1 MCFSVESGASTIFRV
16 LPSLP
21 FCPPGLRPDF
31 SRKLFLL
38 GRFSSFDGGTELLL
52 LFLGVSYLA
61 KRFFRYLT
69 SASSS
74 CTLLN
79 KNWTNSFID
88 CSFAILQRTV
98 IKLTQ
103 PKN

>member
-1 MCFSVESGASTIFRV
+1 MCFSVESGVSTIFRV

-31 SRKLFLL
+31 SRKLFLF

-52 LFLGVSYLA
+52 LFLGVSYFA
-61 KRFFRYLT
+61 KRFLRYFT

-79 KNWTNSFID
+79 RNWTNSSID
-88 CSFAILQRTV
+88 FSFAIVQRTV
-98 IKLTQ
+98 LKS
-103 PKN
+103 